1 MDYNPYAMF
10 FRSLKEINVAE
21 NTEIRL
27 TRDLVLD
34 QRVYNAPA
42 TKEVVVIWSEES
54 ASSQND
60 SPHIVVRGHS
70 QTIGL
75 CTIMDAMILCTT
87 HFVSRTAN
95 VASTMAWKR
104 CPRSVES
111 KLTILQILFQHKM
124 FMMQRIS

>member
-1 MDYNPYAMF
+1 MENMDYNPYAMF

-70 QTIGL
+70 QNHRIMHYYGCYDPLHYPL
-75 CTIMDAMILCTT
+75 CFPHGECG
-87 HFVSRTAN
+87 
-95 VASTMAWKR
+95 
-104 CPRSVES
+104 
-111 KLTILQILFQHKM
+111 
-124 FMMQRIS
+124 